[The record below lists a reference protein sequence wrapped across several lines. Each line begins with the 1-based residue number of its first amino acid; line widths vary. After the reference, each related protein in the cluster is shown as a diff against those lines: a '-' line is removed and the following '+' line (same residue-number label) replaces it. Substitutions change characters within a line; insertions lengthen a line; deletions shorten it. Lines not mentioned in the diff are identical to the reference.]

1 MGFVY
6 AEVELTNAEDIVLA
20 RRHIIGE
27 DEVRRMPVT
36 MLVDTGAYMLAINES
51 TQEPMKFPVEEKR
64 KAELANGHIVEYDV
78 VSQVEI

>member
-51 TQEPMKFPVEEKR
+51 TQEQMKFPVEEKR